1 MSFVVPWDGV
11 YHIQNVAYPE
21 IKMGLRFHDDV
32 VAGRY
37 ENMPDP
43 HIEWKIKATSIGD
56 WPQSCKI
63 TIQSGSG
70 YIGADSEKVVF
81 NTTPYEWILVYLV
94 VGMWMIQ
101 DPASSLFMYLPDN
114 ADGTAVEVAKE
125 GIGPVSHWRFI
136 PIRPPSN

>member
-43 HIEWKIKATSIGD
+43 HIEVNS
-56 WPQSCKI
+56 
-63 TIQSGSG
+63 
-70 YIGADSEKVVF
+70 
-81 NTTPYEWILVYLV
+81 
-94 VGMWMIQ
+94 
-101 DPASSLFMYLPDN
+101 
-114 ADGTAVEVAKE
+114 
-125 GIGPVSHWRFI
+125 
-136 PIRPPSN
+136 